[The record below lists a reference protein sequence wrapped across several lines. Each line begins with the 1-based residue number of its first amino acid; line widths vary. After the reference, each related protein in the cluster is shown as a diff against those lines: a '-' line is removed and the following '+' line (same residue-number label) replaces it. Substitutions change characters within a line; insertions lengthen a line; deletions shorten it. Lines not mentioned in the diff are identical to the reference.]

1 MGMNKLVFCLGFS
14 LYAALGC
21 AQEEQKLVFDF
32 ASPRQTI
39 HSFGASDCWR
49 VQYIGKNWP
58 LEKRN
63 QIADL
68 LFSSEFDSWG
78 NPKGIG
84 LSMWRFNIG
93 SGSHEAGD
101 NGGVASLWRR
111 TECFLDKEG
120 NWDWDKQE
128 GQRWMLQA
136 ARERGVRYSL
146 GFSITAPYFMTKT
159 VWPAP
164 VKKLRMR
171 TFVRTSLM
179 TMLLSWQKSLLI

>member
-1 MGMNKLVFCLGFS
+1 MNKSILCLGFS
-14 LYAALGC
+14 LYAVLGC
-21 AQEEQKLVFDF
+21 AQNEQKLVFDF

-101 NGGVASLWRR
+101 NGGVTSQWRR
-111 TECFLDKEG
+111 TECF
-120 NWDWDKQE
+120 
-128 GQRWMLQA
+128 
-136 ARERGVRYSL
+136 
-146 GFSITAPYFMTKT
+146 
-159 VWPAP
+159 
-164 VKKLRMR
+164 
-171 TFVRTSLM
+171 
-179 TMLLSWQKSLLI
+179 